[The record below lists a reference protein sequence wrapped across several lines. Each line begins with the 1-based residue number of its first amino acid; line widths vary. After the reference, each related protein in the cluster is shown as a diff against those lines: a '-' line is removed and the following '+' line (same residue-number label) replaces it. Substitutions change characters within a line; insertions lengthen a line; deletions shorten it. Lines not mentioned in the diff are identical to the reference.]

1 MTRILDIP
9 EQCHVDR
16 KSLVVRESKGPH
28 YCHGW
33 GSSVLGVMMC
43 WCSKGGMV
51 MMRRSTDC
59 MCVVSKSASCEKLL
73 FAEIVDSRGGEY
85 KNACY

>member
-1 MTRILDIP
+1 
-9 EQCHVDR
+9 
-16 KSLVVRESKGPH
+16 
-28 YCHGW
+28 
-33 GSSVLGVMMC
+33 VLGVMMC

-73 FAEIVDSRGGEY
+73 FVEIVDSRGGEY